1 MFEGGGMI
9 DIGKD
14 LQDAFD
20 DGYRQAMQDRW
31 IPVSEKLPEEDENYL
46 VTMKHKEFNQT
57 KVTSMD
63 FNGEFLFS
71 DCFEKAWW
79 EVTAWRPLPEP
90 YKELAADNNV
100 VTKSS
105 KDNNA
110 LTIGDKIRECGEKLS
125 KFIEAVT
132 NIKDTALSPEEVQ
145 ELKAERDYW
154 EREAKKWC
162 AKLGEIR
169 LWIGAQN

>member
-31 IPVSEKLPEEDENYL
+31 IPVSEKLPKEDGNYL

-63 FNGEFLFS
+63 FNGEFLFN
-71 DCFEKAWW
+71 DYFEKAWW
-79 EVTAWRPLPEP
+79 EVTAWRKLPEP
-90 YKELAADNNV
+90 YKEV
-100 VTKSS
+100 
-105 KDNNA
+105 
-110 LTIGDKIRECGEKLS
+110 
-125 KFIEAVT
+125 
-132 NIKDTALSPEEVQ
+132 
-145 ELKAERDYW
+145 
-154 EREAKKWC
+154 
-162 AKLGEIR
+162 
-169 LWIGAQN
+169 